1 MITLY
6 FCAPVVIA
14 YMGEFLFVIV
24 YFGSLITG
32 SLLTI
37 LFHKDDYNYRA
48 VGASGGYGC
57 FIFRYITATG
67 YDTSFYNSDS
77 SLPFGILYLLYSIY
91 G

>member
-6 FCAPVVIA
+6 FFAPVVIA

-48 VGASGGYGC
+48 VGASGGY

-67 YDTSFYNSDS
+67 YDATLFIIPIPAYLSGSFICYTPST
-77 SLPFGILYLLYSIY
+77 G
-91 G
+91 